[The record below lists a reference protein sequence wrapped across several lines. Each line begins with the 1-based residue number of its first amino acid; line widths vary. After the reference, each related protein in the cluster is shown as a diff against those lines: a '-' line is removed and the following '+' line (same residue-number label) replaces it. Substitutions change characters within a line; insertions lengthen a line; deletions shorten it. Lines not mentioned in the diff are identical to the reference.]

1 MVGFCTIIS
10 YGPIHLA
17 YYSTF
22 IQYFLLMV
30 LGKCGHFLGLPVA
43 MNLSLTTAV
52 SSGSDSQVP
61 FDLANMLVLKW

>member
-1 MVGFCTIIS
+1 MIIS

-22 IQYFLLMV
+22 IEYFLLRAP
-30 LGKCGHFLGLPVA
+30 GKCGYFLCLLVA
-43 MNLSLTTAV
+43 MNLSLTPVV

-61 FDLANMLVLKW
+61 FGPANMLVLK